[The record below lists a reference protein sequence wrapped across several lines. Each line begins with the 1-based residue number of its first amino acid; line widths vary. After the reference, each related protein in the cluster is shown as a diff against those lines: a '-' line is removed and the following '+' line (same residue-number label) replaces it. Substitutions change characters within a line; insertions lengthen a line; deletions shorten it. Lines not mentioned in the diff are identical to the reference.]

1 MEHTTGPHYGSLF
14 FLFGILREKGGSKI
28 MTGYTVHTG
37 SNDNFRDGWD
47 EIFSDGKKKPA
58 PKQKTRGKSQARA
71 KKSPGQL
78 SGKSGRKKR

>member
-1 MEHTTGPHYGSLF
+1 MITLITLIS
-14 FLFGILREKGGSKI
+14 LFGILRVEGGSKI

-58 PKQKTRGKSQARA
+58 RKKLARKKKTPGKSQARG
-71 KKSPGQL
+71 KKS
-78 SGKSGRKKR
+78 GKKKR

>member
-1 MEHTTGPHYGSLF
+1 MEHTAGPHCGSLF
-14 FLFGILREKGGSKI
+14 SLFGILRTDLRWGGRKI

-58 PKQKTRGKSQARA
+58 RKKLARKKKTPGKSQARG
-71 KKSPGQL
+71 KKS
-78 SGKSGRKKR
+78 GKKKR